1 MSFISPN
8 MLWLQFILP
17 LTVLAYVALL
27 RRRNKNALR
36 YANLGLLKSA
46 IGPGQ
51 KIRRHVPPAIF
62 LVALGISVLS
72 LARPAA
78 VITLPSQ
85 RETIIL
91 AMDVSG
97 SMRAND
103 MEPQRITAAQT
114 AAIDF
119 VKELPITAR
128 IGVVA
133 FSSNAM
139 TVQRPTENQDDVIA
153 AISRLAPLRYTAM
166 GSGILTSLRNIFE
179 QQQQDLEE
187 ESPHDRAGRGAPLG
201 EAVPEQTVMPVA
213 AGSYTSA
220 VIILLT
226 DGQTNMGADPIRAA
240 KVAADRGVRVFTVG
254 FGSEKGGVIEFE
266 GRSTH
271 VKLDEYTLKKVADIT
286 HAAYYRAGNQQE
298 LNNVYKT
305 LTKTLVMETHQTE
318 LTGVF
323 AGIAALFVV
332 IAAAFSIM
340 WTNRL
345 AG

>member
-1 MSFISPN
+1 MA
-8 MLWLQFILP
+8 ILP
-17 LTVLAYVALL
+17 LMVLGYVMLL

-51 KIRRHVPPAIF
+51 KIRRHVPPAVF
-62 LVALGISVLS
+62 LVAVGVAIFSI
-72 LARPAA
+72 ARPAA
-78 VITLPSQ
+78 VVTLPSQ

-97 SMRAND
+97 SMRATD
-103 MEPQRITAAQT
+103 MEPQRISAAQS

-119 VKELPITAR
+119 VKELPISAR

-139 TVQRPTENQDDVIA
+139 TVQRPTENQDEVIA
-153 AISRLAPLRYTAM
+153 AISRLAPQRYTAM
-166 GSGILTSLRNIFE
+166 GSGMLTALRNIFE
-179 QQQQDLEE
+179 QEKFDEEQDA
-187 ESPHDRAGRGAPLG
+187 HNGRGRGAPLG
-201 EAVPEQTVMPVA
+201 EAAPEEEFKPVA

-240 KVAADRGVRVFTVG
+240 KAAADRGVRVFTVG
-254 FGSEKGGVIEFE
+254 FGSEKGGTIEFE

-305 LTKTLVMETHQTE
+305 LTKTLVLEKHETE

-323 AGIAALFVV
+323 AGVAALLVV
-332 IAAAFSIM
+332 IAALLSLM

-345 AG
+345 V